1 MCLIVEYRAELY
13 SRLETRN
20 RKLESSEDAKQ
31 PLTSPKELK
40 VHAIFFF
47 LQLILLTGHV
57 IQKRENKPENF
68 TWQWRV
74 MAFLFF

>member
-1 MCLIVEYRAELY
+1 MSLIVEYRAELY
-13 SRLETRN
+13 SRLETRK
-20 RKLESSEDAKQ
+20 RKLESSENAKQ

-40 VHAIFFF
+40 VHAIFF

-57 IQKRENKPENF
+57 IQKRENKLENF